1 MFIHMDE
8 YPSAIDFTFAALA
21 HPTRRRILHL
31 LEKSDCCVTDLAEE
45 FSSSLNVVSRHI
57 QSLERAG
64 LVERNRDGRVHQLRM
79 NAGPLAEAASFV
91 ERYRHRWERQFDQLG
106 AYLDNMATEETKK
119 PRHGK
124 SRRNA

>member
-1 MFIHMDE
+1 MDE

-21 HPTRRRILHL
+21 HPTRRRILQL
-31 LEKSDCCVTDLAEE
+31 LEKGECCVTDLAEE

-64 LVERNRDGRVHQLRM
+64 LVERNREGRVHCLRM
-79 NAGPLAEAASFV
+79 NAAPLAEASSFV
-91 ERYRHRWERQFDQLG
+91 ERYRARWERQFDQLG
-106 AYLDNMATEETKK
+106 AYLDKMAKEETKK